1 MKILNNYDRAW
12 IISLREDL
20 IWFQGSVLAGVVLLL
35 LFVLISPADE
45 TSYTLSYPVIMA
57 VFLWGA
63 IFDGTHV
70 WGTYARSYLAPDKES
85 RSGLPQF
92 WSLLLF
98 AVGPTVAFAD
108 SKNPLTIPLFGIFL
122 LAAYLWAYWHLVR
135 QHYGFMMLYRK
146 RAGEIDSRGAL
157 LDTGILWVGCLY
169 PFLRFSLSEAYLH
182 TELPQLVPVL
192 WMDSLRL
199 ALDIAFGVTILLA
212 AALVISE
219 RFEPLRLGPK
229 HLLLVIV
236 ITFHILVFSLLD
248 HLLTIL
254 AALTIY
260 HNLQYHRIV
269 WQYEAGFGRQPS
281 GGLRPYLFAG
291 LMLGI
296 LWYGIRVLV
305 VDSMNQE
312 LMRNVLVG
320 LCWGVAFHHYL
331 VDGRIWRVRRSK
343 VVARALEAGA
353 NYKTDSVAPQK
364 KRYELDQQGM

>member
-1 MKILNNYDRAW
+1 MKILNRSEQHW
-12 IISLREDL
+12 IISQREDL
-20 IWFQGSVLAGVVLLL
+20 IWFQGSVLAGLGLL
-35 LFVLISPADE
+35 LFFVSMSPDDE
-45 TSYTLSYPVIMA
+45 TRYSLSYPVIIA

-70 WGTYARSYLAPDKES
+70 WGTYARSYLAPDKAS

-98 AVGPTVAFAD
+98 AVGPAIAFVD
-108 SKNPLTIPLFGIFL
+108 YKNPLTIPLFGIFL
-122 LAAYLWAYWHLVR
+122 LVAYLWAYWHLVR
-135 QHYGFMMLYRK
+135 QHYGFLMLYRK
-146 RAGEIDSRGAL
+146 GAGESCSQGAL
-157 LDTGILWVGCLY
+157 LDKGILWIGCLY
-169 PFLRFSLSEAYLH
+169 PFFRFSLSEAYLH
-182 TELPQLVPVL
+182 TGLPQLVPVL

-199 ALDIAFGVTILLA
+199 TLDIAFGVTILFA
-212 AALVISE
+212 VALVISE

-236 ITFHILVFSLLD
+236 ITFHILVFSLLG

-254 AALTIY
+254 ATLTIY

-281 GGLRPYLFAG
+281 GGLRPYLLAG
-291 LMLGI
+291 LTLGI
-296 LWYGIRVLV
+296 LWYGIRVLIV
-305 VDSMNQE
+305 VPMNQD

-331 VDGRIWRVRRSK
+331 VDGRIWHVRRSK
-343 VVARALEAGA
+343 VVAQALEAGA
-353 NYKTDSVAPQK
+353 NYQADSVMQQSRN
-364 KRYELDQQGM
+364 RYESDQ